1 MIPFKV
7 YRSLSAE
14 KQAHI
19 LWEDGIFLDL
29 ARQTPKLHI
38 ELYALHDFYVEL
50 FFDRK
55 TEEPLYLKSFRN
67 LKGLDPYLSQ
77 VSIENLLEIRK

>member
-19 LWEDGIFLDL
+19 LWEDGVFLDL

-38 ELYALHDFYVEL
+38 ELYALQDFYVEL
-50 FFDRK
+50 FFDK
-55 TEEPLYLKSFRN
+55 STEEPLYLKSFRQI
-67 LKGLDPYLSQ
+67 KCLDP
-77 VSIENLLEIRK
+77 